1 MMEFSVTN
9 MNYNYYNDR
18 WMVILLA
25 LIEWCKTLINRQRL
39 AFSFDVNINTK
50 YCCSSISSLYTRN
63 LSLFLHLPNV
73 GARRDCDIRYGRR

>member
-25 LIEWCKTLINRQRL
+25 LIEWCKTLINRQR
-39 AFSFDVNINTK
+39 
-50 YCCSSISSLYTRN
+50 
-63 LSLFLHLPNV
+63 
-73 GARRDCDIRYGRR
+73 